1 MTSQRRESPLP
12 DGKPTIPE
20 KPSGLRSFL
29 KSRSSGRKSKEKRLR
44 SASTPTLLNPS
55 VKAALHARHG
65 DIESSHSE
73 EHLPQTNDDSMK
85 RRLEESGSNS
95 SQEKFVPRPLPK
107 PRKAFKR
114 RNSPATELET
124 QRDETA
130 TKELPTVSIS
140 NATADVQRRSSPTKN
155 SPQMSRI
162 SYLAAIDGSFH

>member
-130 TKELPTVSIS
+130 TKELPTVVS
-140 NATADVQRRSSPTKN
+140 T
-155 SPQMSRI
+155 
-162 SYLAAIDGSFH
+162 SYNPNNPSKPSLTVITPMLI